1 MSKVKYYLLNKKMEH
16 AEAVLANVA
25 DRDNNIYRVY
35 FEANPIPDEQRKAGF
50 GGINRYKSLEG
61 YDNSKLIIESNKR
74 LDILQKQIVV
84 QSKSLD
90 DIAVLAEEKEKL
102 LSIPRLMHIDL
113 PEKRYYAIGEVAKA
127 FGVNTSLVRFWEK
140 EFDVLKPKKNAK
152 GNRKFT
158 PEDIKNL
165 KFIYHLVK
173 ERGFTLEGAKTHL
186 KEEKKQALNNFEIIS
201 KLEDVKNQL
210 IKIKQH
216 L

>member
-1 MSKVKYYLLNKKMEH
+1 
-16 AEAVLANVA
+16 
-25 DRDNNIYRVY
+25 
-35 FEANPIPDEQRKAGF
+35 
-50 GGINRYKSLEG
+50 
-61 YDNSKLIIESNKR
+61 
-74 LDILQKQIVV
+74 
-84 QSKSLD
+84 
-90 DIAVLAEEKEKL
+90 
-102 LSIPRLMHIDL
+102 MHIDL
-113 PEKRYYAIGEVAKA
+113 PEKRYYGIGEVAKA
-127 FGVNTSLVRFWEK
+127 FGVNTSLIRFWEK

-186 KEEKKQALNNFEIIS
+186 KEEKKQALTNFEIIS